1 MQKRD
6 FSRIMV
12 VSAAPMPHVWD
23 TIGPE
28 WQVLWV
34 VRERT
39 ALEGGFFLFFCPI
52 SYTENYKAG
61 TEIRQDK
68 KMPWKAAGLLRH
80 YLEYSILIR
89 CICAGDRKENS
100 LSDTQ

>member
-12 VSAAPMPHVWD
+12 VSAAPTPHVWD

-61 TEIRQDK
+61 TGIRQDK
-68 KMPWKAAGLLRH
+68 KMPWKAAGLRRH

-100 LSDTQ
+100 LSDI